1 MSGMQPSDDDNDA
14 IAIIGFAGRFP
25 GTKDVDEF
33 WRHLLAGDELIT
45 RFPGDWE
52 GGVTPAHGITPEAEW
67 FDAEFF
73 DYFPAEALLIDPQ
86 QRVFLECCSEA
97 LERAGCDPARYSGAI
112 GVYAGTASS
121 SWRELLRADEFMA
134 SALQRFQLH
143 VTNTGDF
150 LTMRVSYKLGLR
162 GPAVT
167 VQTTCSTSLVAV
179 HLAVQS
185 LLGGECDVAL
195 AGGVSI
201 QVPHPVAIPYDGGA
215 LAFDGYCR
223 PFDARAQGT
232 VSGDGAGVVV
242 LKPLPEAIA
251 DGDHIHA
258 VILGSA
264 INNDGSD
271 KIGFTAPSIQGQASA
286 IRTAYEVAGV
296 DTGTVGYVEAHGT
309 ATSLGDPIEISALT
323 KAFQNGTGRTGFC
336 RIGSVKSNIGHTD
349 TAAGVIGLIKTTL
362 TVEHGRIPPSLH
374 FEKPNPN
381 IDFDSSPFVVNSEL
395 TEWPETDGP
404 RRGGVNALGLGGTNA
419 HVVIEQAPLRDAP
432 PDAAGPHLLVLSAR
446 TRQALADS
454 AARLAGHLSAHPDV
468 PLADVAWTLQTGRR
482 EFEYRTHVVGSGHQ
496 AAARLLRTAG
506 QAGTG
511 PVLPPLTFLFPGQG
525 GQYPGMARELYER
538 HPAFRDRVDE
548 CTGLLEANLGASIRK
563 ILLADPGEEQAFAA
577 AGENLK
583 STDTV
588 QLTLFALEYSLA
600 GLWQSWGISPSSV
613 LGHSLG
619 AYAAAC
625 TAGVLSVAGA
635 LTLVVERG
643 RLLGSLPAG
652 AMLAVFLSEA
662 DLRSCLPDD
671 LSVAAVNDAA
681 QCVVSGTADTV
692 AEFQADLAARGI
704 ESRQLRSFSAFH
716 SHLLDAV
723 LNEFGSRVREV
734 ELRAPEIPWVSDMHG
749 RMVSPD
755 EARDPRYWVKHL
767 RQTVRF
773 ADALSTALDTGPGIL
788 LEVGPGKT
796 LTTLARGH
804 QAFSSEHV
812 LLTSLPR
819 HTEKTSALSTVLDA
833 AGGLW
838 SRGFSLAWDRMQ
850 PAKRRHVP
858 LPTYPFQRKRLAP
871 STFPPEASSG
881 SPQSSAP
888 PVRADPE
895 PARSDP
901 HQVHTAATAMG
912 ERERLLADAFR
923 EVLGLQEIMVDANFF
938 DLGGD
943 SLIAVRLAAVIRR
956 VFGVKIPVRT
966 IVLSPSVSELLPHLS
981 ELLAHLSPQDEK
993 N

>member
-1 MSGMQPSDDDNDA
+1 MSGMQPSDYDDA

-67 FDAEFF
+67 FDPEFF
-73 DYFPAEALLIDPQ
+73 DYSPAEALLIDPQ

-121 SWRELLRADEFMA
+121 SWPELLRADESLA
-134 SALQRFQLH
+134 STVQMFQLH

-179 HLAVQS
+179 HIAVQS
-185 LLGGECDVAL
+185 LLAGECDVAL

-201 QVPHPVAIPYDGGA
+201 QAPRPVVIPYDGGA
-215 LAFDGYCR
+215 LSFDGYCR

-232 VSGDGAGVVV
+232 VSSDGAGVVV
-242 LKPLPEAIA
+242 LKPLPDAIA

-296 DTGTVGYVEAHGT
+296 DTDTVGYVEAHGA

-323 KAFQNGTGRTGFC
+323 KAFQNGTGGTGRTGRTGFC
-336 RIGSVKSNIGHTD
+336 RIGSVKSNIGHAD
-349 TAAGVIGLIKTTL
+349 TAAGVIGLIKTAL
-362 TVEHGRIPPSLH
+362 VVEHGRIPPSLY
-374 FEKPNPN
+374 FEKPNPE

-419 HVVIEQAPLRDAP
+419 HVVIEQAPLKDAP

-506 QAGTG
+506 QTGTG
-511 PVLPPLTFLFPGQG
+511 RVLPPVTFLFPGQG

-548 CTGLLEANLGASIRK
+548 CTGLLEASLGASIRK

-692 AEFQADLAARGI
+692 AAFQADLADRGI

-749 RMVSPD
+749 RVVSPD
-755 EARDPRYWVKHL
+755 EARDPGYWVKHL

-773 ADALSTALDTGPGIL
+773 ADALSTALDTWPGIL
-788 LEVGPGKT
+788 LEVGPGNT

-871 STFPPEASSG
+871 STFPPE
-881 SPQSSAP
+881 SSAP
-888 PVRADPE
+888 PVRADPQ

-956 VFGVKIPVRT
+956 VFGVKLPVRT
-966 IVLSPSVSELLPHLS
+966 IVQSPSVAELLPHLS
-981 ELLAHLSPQDEK
+981 EPLARLSQQDEK

>member
-1 MSGMQPSDDDNDA
+1 MSGMQPSDDNDA
-14 IAIIGFAGRFP
+14 IAVIGFAGRFP
-25 GTKDVDEF
+25 ETKDVDEF

-45 RFPGDWE
+45 RFPGAWE
-52 GGVTPAHGITPEAEW
+52 GGATPAYGITPEAEW

-73 DYFPAEALLIDPQ
+73 DYSPAEALLIDPQ

-112 GVYAGTASS
+112 GVYAGTGASS
-121 SWRELLRADEFMA
+121 WAEQLRADKSVDSA
-134 SALQRFQLH
+134 SRRFQLH

-162 GPAVT
+162 GPAIT

-185 LLGGECDVAL
+185 LLAGECDVAL

-201 QVPHPVAIPYDGGA
+201 QVPHPITIPYDGGA

-232 VSGDGAGVVV
+232 VPGDGAGVVV
-242 LKPLPEAIA
+242 LKPLSEAIA

-258 VILGSA
+258 VIRGSA
-264 INNDGSD
+264 VNNDGSG
-271 KIGFTAPSIQGQASA
+271 KIGFTAPSIAGQAAA
-286 IRTAYEVAGV
+286 IRTAYEVAGI
-296 DTGTVGYVEAHGT
+296 DTATVGYVEAHGT
-309 ATSLGDPIEISALT
+309 ATSLGDPIEVSALT
-323 KAFQNGTGRTGFC
+323 KAFQDGSGRTGFC

-362 TVEHGRIPPSLH
+362 AVEHGRIPPSLH
-374 FEKPNPN
+374 FEKPNPT
-381 IDFDSSPFVVNSEL
+381 IDFDSSPFMVNSEL
-395 TEWPETDGP
+395 TEWPEMDGP

-419 HVVIEQAPLRDAP
+419 HVVIEQAPVTDAP
-432 PDAAGPHLLVLSAR
+432 SDTAGPHLLPLSAR
-446 TRQALADS
+446 TREALADS

-482 EFEYRTHVVGSGHQ
+482 EFEYRTHVVGTDHQ
-496 AAARLLRTAG
+496 AAAQLLRAAG
-506 QAGTG
+506 QTGTS
-511 PVLPPLTFLFPGQG
+511 PVLPPVTFLFPGQG
-525 GQYPGMARELYER
+525 SQYPGMARELYECW
-538 HPAFRDRVDE
+538 PAFRDRVDE

-577 AGENLK
+577 AGESLE
-583 STDTV
+583 STAMV
-588 QLTLFALEYSLA
+588 QPALFALEYSLA

-619 AYAAAC
+619 AYVAAC
-625 TAGVLSVAGA
+625 TAGVLSVADA

-652 AMLAVFLSEA
+652 AMLAVLLSET
-662 DLRSCLPDD
+662 DLRSCLPDE

-681 QCVVSGTADTV
+681 QCVVSGAADTV
-692 AEFQADLAARGI
+692 AKFQADLAGRGI
-704 ESRQLRSFSAFH
+704 ESRRLRSFTAFH
-716 SHLLDAV
+716 SHLLDSV
-723 LNEFGSRVREV
+723 LDEFGSRVREV
-734 ELRAPEIPWVSDMHG
+734 ELRTPEIPWISDMHG
-749 RMVSPD
+749 RMVSLG
-755 EARDPRYWVKHL
+755 EARDPQYWVEHL

-773 ADALSTALDTGPGIL
+773 ADALSTVLGTGPGIL

-796 LTTLARGH
+796 LTTLARRH
-804 QAFSSEHV
+804 QAISPQHA

-819 HTEKTSALSTVLDA
+819 YTEKASALSTVLDA

-850 PAKRRHVP
+850 SGQRRRVP
-858 LPTYPFQRKRLAP
+858 LPTYPFQRKRFALSTLAP
-871 STFPPEASSG
+871 GASPG

-888 PVRADPE
+888 PVRTHRVPE
-895 PARSDP
+895 RPEP
-901 HQVHTAATAMG
+901 HQVHTATTAG
-912 ERERLLADAFR
+912 AEQERLLADAFS
-923 EVLGLQEIMVDANFF
+923 EVLGLQEIKADDNFF

-943 SLIAVRLAAVIRR
+943 SLIAVRLVDVIRR

-966 IVLSPSVSELLPHLS
+966 VILSPSVSELLPHLS
-981 ELLAHLSPQDEK
+981 SPQDEK
-993 N
+993 E